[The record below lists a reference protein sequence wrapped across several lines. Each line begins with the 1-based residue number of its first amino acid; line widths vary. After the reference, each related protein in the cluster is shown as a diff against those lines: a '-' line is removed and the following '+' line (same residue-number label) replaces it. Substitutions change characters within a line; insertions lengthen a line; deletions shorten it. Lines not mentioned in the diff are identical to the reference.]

1 MRWHKEKR
9 VEQEGVLRH
18 PFDSESW
25 KHFDMQ
31 YSQFAQDPQNV
42 RLGLSTDGFNPFRN
56 MSNAYSLWPVVLVPY
71 NLLPWKCMKT
81 PFLMMSLLI
90 LGP

>member
-1 MRWHKEKR
+1 MSRHIAFDMRWHKEKR

-18 PFDSESW
+18 PSDSESW

-31 YSQFAQDPQNV
+31 YPQFAQDPRNV
-42 RLGLSTDGFNPFRN
+42 RLGLSTDGFNPFGN

-71 NLLPWKCMKT
+71 NLH
-81 PFLMMSLLI
+81 
-90 LGP
+90 GNA